1 MPSDYTDGPTREDR
15 DLKVRPQAIFSFVFL
30 IFFIVFVYGAHGWRL
45 QARLYPWAIGI
56 PMLILALIQVILDMK
71 GIQTKPDSS
80 GAPVDFQMTKD
91 IDPAVAKRRALIMF
105 SWIFGFFFLIWLLGF
120 SIAIPVMV
128 FGYLKIQSREPWLL
142 SIILTAAASLV
153 FWGLFVWLLNLPFP
167 QGILLDWLGI
177 GS

>member
-1 MPSDYTDGPTREDR
+1 
-15 DLKVRPQAIFSFVFL
+15 LKVRPQAIFSFVFL
-30 IFFIVFVYGAHGWRL
+30 VFFIVFVYGAHAWRL

-71 GIQTKPDSS
+71 GVQSKPDSG

-91 IDPAVAKRRALIMF
+91 IDAGLAKRRALVMF
-105 SWIFGFFFLIWLLGF
+105 SWIVGFFLLIWLLGF

-128 FGYLKIQSREPWLL
+128 FGYLKIQSGEPWLL
-142 SIILTAAASLV
+142 SIILTVIASLV
-153 FWGLFVWLLNLPFP
+153 FWVLFVWLLNLPFP
-167 QGILLDWLGI
+167 QGLILDWFGI